1 MRRANSS
8 RYRRLGQFSATQ
20 QSDVAMI
27 LRGVSRVFRLRPR
40 RRQNQP
46 TCQPPGEP
54 IRDMLRRRQDFVK
67 WTLVVLI
74 ATLVLVV
81 VGEVLVSRKS
91 ASRPA
96 TTTTEGAKPVTIG
109 AATDIRD
116 SKGSSRHIQTW
127 RGEGGNG
134 LEVQLV
140 SAISRS
146 DEMEVTF
153 LVRTGDHSS
162 LLLYEPPGDSGQT
175 RTILGKQVRVDRD
188 FGELYVEDNTG
199 AKYVSTSG
207 FVGGQ
212 QTNFNLYNFTRRI
225 NFKPHEEVVLSVK
238 FPAIARHASS
248 VTFVSPGLGKWQPEW
263 RWPAIS
269 LKLAIFSSVSSRY
282 FPRRTGRRGT
292 LRCHAFYTDVCG
304 SIFSDALSAASWEQ
318 PS

>member
-1 MRRANSS
+1 
-8 RYRRLGQFSATQ
+8 
-20 QSDVAMI
+20 
-27 LRGVSRVFRLRPR
+27 
-40 RRQNQP
+40 
-46 TCQPPGEP
+46 
-54 IRDMLRRRQDFVK
+54 MLRRRQDFVK

-269 LKLAIFSSVSSRY
+269 LK
-282 FPRRTGRRGT
+282 
-292 LRCHAFYTDVCG
+292 
-304 SIFSDALSAASWEQ
+304 
-318 PS
+318 